1 MPCCCRCTKFA
12 FQQHNGTTDTHTH
25 QRVGCS
31 EFATTRH
38 SHGLVGCTRRRLGM
52 IAQHWKMV
60 STAWSCV
67 TLTSIRVL
75 TPLYGFR
82 PARLRTCRRTAERDV
97 AAIVSDRNLVTISA
111 ATCVCRQQCPFDK
124 TTRQLMCVPKLQR
137 NRQRVEYIVT
147 VTTNGRG
154 SFLEQMH
161 GR

>member
-1 MPCCCRCTKFA
+1 LEGCIGRPHETLVPQVKPRL
-12 FQQHNGTTDTHTH
+12 TTPSRDAMLLSLYKVRFPATQRHHRHTHTHTH

-67 TLTSIRVL
+67 TLTYIRVL

-97 AAIVSDRNLVTISA
+97 AAIVSDRNLVTSSTA
-111 ATCVCRQQCPFDK
+111 RHQCPFDK
-124 TTRQLMCVPKLQR
+124 TTRQLM
-137 NRQRVEYIVT
+137 
-147 VTTNGRG
+147 
-154 SFLEQMH
+154 
-161 GR
+161 